1 MLSTAMA
8 QRCKQLIGEWDQS
21 LAGLPPSLEPTHLIW
36 MCNQIVLHTDDW
48 PATKQHRWLGFVQA
62 AMIANHMLDLASAKK
77 MFDRTVVDE
86 IDGDLVDHLDP
97 SSPFRLEIGG
107 EG

>member
-1 MLSTAMA
+1 
-8 QRCKQLIGEWDQS
+8 
-21 LAGLPPSLEPTHLIW
+21 
-36 MCNQIVLHTDDW
+36 
-48 PATKQHRWLGFVQA
+48 
-62 AMIANHMLDLASAKK
+62 MIANHMLDLASAKK